1 VLEVVDEKKPPTKRP
16 KLKHPAIADPRWL
29 DASFLCGPQK
39 KEIKVNRAVL
49 ASMNPVLHRILYG
62 TGLISVDPSKPIEWP
77 DFDAKAVRQVF
88 LALLHCGKKEFVVP
102 MESVDSAK
110 MLVDYLLETRETLML
125 YYDTPFKR

>member
-1 VLEVVDEKKPPTKRP
+1 M
-16 KLKHPAIADPRWL
+16 
-29 DASFLCGPQK
+29 
-39 KEIKVNRAVL
+39 NRSVL

-88 LALLHCGKKEFVVP
+88 LALVHFGKKEFVVP
-102 MESVDSAK
+102 IESVESAK

-125 YYDTPFKR
+125 YYDTPFKREYEGKFVLYQLRNGDGLKFLK